1 MERIMDSNDFIFS
14 DDIAESLGSRTTEAD
29 SDAFSAETRESA
41 SCSGKGGLAAM
52 GGVGFGILSFMEFLD
67 L

>member
-1 MERIMDSNDFIFS
+1 MDSNDFIFS

-67 L
+67 R